1 MLKISK
7 AELARRLEERV
18 ECAYGG
24 EQGLATLIHG
34 WLKYRKYGK
43 KYYFA
48 LHKRNF
54 LYVTEVQE
62 LSEYAGV
69 DLTQ

>member
-1 MLKISK
+1 MEKISK
-7 AELARRLEERV
+7 QELARRLESQK

-24 EQGLATLIHG
+24 EQGLATLMHG
-34 WLKYRKYGK
+34 WLKFRKYGK

-48 LHKRNF
+48 LHKRDF
-54 LYVTEVQE
+54 LYITEAQD